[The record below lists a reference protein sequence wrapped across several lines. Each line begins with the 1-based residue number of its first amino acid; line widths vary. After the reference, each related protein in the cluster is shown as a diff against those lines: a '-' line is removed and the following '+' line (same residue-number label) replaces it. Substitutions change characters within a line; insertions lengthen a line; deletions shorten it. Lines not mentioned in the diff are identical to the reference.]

1 MDQPHAPSV
10 LLTENQ
16 LLRRLNVGQ
25 YGTTKLR
32 AAGVLV
38 PDHRIEDRRVRL
50 YRVERVPELIA
61 AALKALKPTE
71 TAA

>member
-1 MDQPHAPSV
+1 MGLASC
-10 LLTENQ
+10 
-16 LLRRLNVGQ
+16 
-25 YGTTKLR
+25 

-61 AALKALKPTE
+61 AALKALKPAV
-71 TAA
+71 AAS